1 MDRKNSETTMYNA
14 VDFEFFV
21 EYYNSL
27 TSEELAVSTID
38 FEKLGILWGGLDEFC
53 ISGKSSWT

>member
-1 MDRKNSETTMYNA
+1 MNGENLKTTMYNA

-38 FEKLGILWGGLDEFC
+38 FEKLGIL
-53 ISGKSSWT
+53 